1 MSNFT
6 LMPWAPSQWTDSLG
20 NILEFGILR
29 FYEAGTLIP
38 KTTYKKADGSEANTN
53 PLVLDSA
60 ARARVWLING
70 EAYDIVVHNK
80 NDEFEYSVLDVVVNG
95 GAGGGGT
102 TTLFQDSPTVTWSTV
117 TVGSN
122 VYNIA
127 TVVPGSVLDYKVKA
141 DGTEGDEPGYLVAK
155 LTDKVGATFDVD
167 DDGIKRVIIPLQDYL
182 NKGSGG
188 TVTGPTTIQNLT
200 VSTFNMG
207 AGSAGMLVVGV
218 DGAVTRAP
226 IPEDLC
232 KIKAGSGDI
241 AGYYVDKIK
250 QGAGIAFNFTADS
263 VNGTVLH
270 ISSIDENPIT
280 APLDEVI
287 SGDGA
292 GGIKSSP
299 LFKASGGA
307 VAAETFRANSTA
319 VAIAAPNGS
328 IEAKGVA
335 SVDQSTWGGAG
346 FAFFGLK
353 DHNPPTNDGT
363 ISGLMVGEYTASLYT
378 NNGGSAS
385 IGTGISRLAVYG
397 AQAAIDVP
405 FSGPAFHPSDVAVL
419 IGSTYTSAFH
429 AVIAFFGT
437 GTAFVAPAGNSI
449 NTTMRLS
456 NSSAVSVAITGV
468 ATPFTLAPG
477 ASRDLIWT
485 ADSIT
490 PTVNKWY

>member
-1 MSNFT
+1 MS
-6 LMPWAPSQWTDSLG
+6 LCPWTTQQWFDDVG
-20 NILEFGILR
+20 NPLQFGKIY
-29 FYEAGTLIP
+29 FYQAGTLIP
-38 KTTYKKADGSEANTN
+38 KTTYKKADQSEANEH
-53 PLVLDSA
+53 PIVLDA
-60 ARARVWLING
+60 AGRAKVWLIDG
-70 EAYDIVVHNK
+70 EAYDEVDHDE
-80 NDEFEYSVLDVVVNG
+80 NDNVLRSVQGIIIN
-95 GAGGGGT
+95 GGGGGGGGDDHLVIVDST
-102 TTLFQDSPTVTWSTV
+102 DPTPGTLIDKTRGGDSIT
-117 TVGSN
+117 
-122 VYNIA
+122 I
-127 TVVPGSVLDYKVKA
+127 TVVESSGRRIQ
-141 DGTEGDEPGYLVAK
+141 
-155 LTDKVGATFDVD
+155 FDVNEDWLASWLLINYPFPAD
-167 DDGIKRVIIPLQDYL
+167 DHLVISDDTAQTAGTLVQKVTDAAGTVFAVNGFKQLVIPLQSYL
-182 NKGSGG
+182 SLIGGG
-188 TVTGPTTIQNLT
+188 TVTGPTTFTNIAFPDQ
-200 VSTFNMG
+200 F
-207 AGSAGMLVVGV
+207 
-218 DGAVTRAP
+218 
-226 IPEDLC
+226 
-232 KIKAGSGDI
+232 KIKANGGDL

-250 QGAGIAFNFTADS
+250 AGAGMIFNITVDE
-263 VNGTVLH
+263 VNGSVLH
-270 ISSIDENPIT
+270 ISSVEDPGVT

-319 VAIAAPNGS
+319 VAITAPNGS

-363 ISGLMVGEYTASLYT
+363 ISGLMVGEYTAALYT

-385 IGTGISRLAVYG
+385 LGTGISRLAVYG

-405 FSGPAFHPSDVAVL
+405 FHGPAFHPTDAVVL
-419 IGSTYTSAFH
+419 VGSTYTSAFH

-456 NSSAVSVAITGV
+456 NSSAASISVTGT
-468 ATPFTLAPG
+468 ATAFTLAPG

-490 PTVNKWY
+490 PTVDKWY

>member
-20 NILEFGILR
+20 NILEFGIIR
-29 FYEAGTLIP
+29 FYQAGTLIP
-38 KTTYKKADGSEANTN
+38 KPTYKKADGSEANEN

-95 GAGGGGT
+95 GTGGGGT
-102 TTLFQDSPTVTWSTV
+102 TALFQDSSTVTWSTV
-117 TVGSN
+117 TVGPN

-127 TVVPGSVLDYKVKA
+127 TVVPGGVLDYKVKA

-155 LTDKVGATFDVD
+155 LTDKAGATFDAD
-167 DDGIKRVIIPLQDYL
+167 EDGIKRVIIPLQDYL
-182 NKGSGG
+182 NKGTGG

-207 AGSAGMLVVGV
+207 AGSTGMLVVGV
-218 DGAVTRAP
+218 DGAVTRTP

-232 KIKAGSGDI
+232 KIKAGPGDI

-250 QGAGIAFNFTADS
+250 PGAGIQFNQTVDG
-263 VNGTVLH
+263 VNGVVLH
-270 ISSIDENPIT
+270 ISTTDDGELT

-299 LFKASGGA
+299 LFKAVGGA
-307 VAAETFRANSTA
+307 VAAETLRANSTA
-319 VAIAAPNGS
+319 VAITAPNGS

-335 SVDQSTWGGAG
+335 SVDQSTWGGSG
-346 FAFFGLK
+346 VAFFGAK

-363 ISGLMVGEYTASLYT
+363 ISGLMVGEYITALYA

-385 IGTGISRLAVYG
+385 LGTGVSRLAVYS

-405 FSGPAFHPSDVAVL
+405 FSGPAFHPTDVVVL
-419 IGSTYTSAFH
+419 VGATYTSGFH

-437 GTAFVAPAGNSI
+437 GTAFVVPAGNSI
-449 NTTMRLS
+449 NTTMRLT
-456 NSSAVSVAITGV
+456 NSSAAPIAVTGT
-468 ATPFTLAPG
+468 ATAFTLAPG
-477 ASRDLIWT
+477 VSRDLIWT

-490 PTVNKWY
+490 PTVDKWY

>member
-1 MSNFT
+1 MSGYT

-20 NILEFGILR
+20 SILEFGILR

-38 KTTYKKADGSEANTN
+38 KMTYKKADGSEANTN

-80 NDEFEYSVLDVVVNG
+80 NDEFEYSILDVVVNG

-102 TTLFQDSPTVTWSTV
+102 TTLFQDSSTVTWSTV

-127 TVVPGSVLDYKVKA
+127 TVVPGGVLDYKVKA

-155 LTDKVGATFDVD
+155 LTDKAGATFDVD
-167 DDGIKRVIIPLQDYL
+167 EDGIKRVVIPLQDYL

-207 AGSAGMLVVGV
+207 AGSAGMLVVDAG
-218 DGAVTRAP
+218 GAVTRTP
-226 IPEDLC
+226 IPVESG
-232 KIKAGSGDI
+232 KIKSGAGDI
-241 AGYYVDKIK
+241 AGYYVNKIK
-250 QGAGIAFNFTADS
+250 AGAGMIFNITVDD
-263 VNGTVLH
+263 VNGSVLH
-270 ISSIDENPIT
+270 ISSVDDASIT

-299 LFKASGGA
+299 LFKAAGGA

-319 VAIAAPNGS
+319 VAITAPNGS

-353 DHNPPTNDGT
+353 DHNAPTNDGT
-363 ISGLMVGEYTASLYT
+363 IAGLMVGEYTAALYA

-385 IGTGISRLAVYG
+385 LGTGISRLAVYG

-405 FSGPAFHPSDVAVL
+405 FSGPAFHPTDAVVL
-419 IGSTYTSAFH
+419 VGSTYTSAFH

-437 GTAFVAPAGNSI
+437 GTAFVVPPGNSI

-456 NSSAVSVAITGV
+456 NSSAASISVTGT
-468 ATPFTLAPG
+468 ATPFTLTPG
-477 ASRDLIWT
+477 ASRDLIWM
-485 ADSIT
+485 ADYIT